1 MKLVHWVRKVFC
13 FPCQVRTRK
22 LVEALAESREA
33 LATRR
38 EAVMNLKGYVDEQ
51 QLQRAN
57 N

>member
-1 MKLVHWVRKVFC
+1 MKLVHWVRRVFC
-13 FPCQVRTRK
+13 FPCQVRTSQ
-22 LVEALAESREA
+22 LVAVLAESREA

-38 EAVMNLKGYVDEQ
+38 EAAMNLKGYVDEQ